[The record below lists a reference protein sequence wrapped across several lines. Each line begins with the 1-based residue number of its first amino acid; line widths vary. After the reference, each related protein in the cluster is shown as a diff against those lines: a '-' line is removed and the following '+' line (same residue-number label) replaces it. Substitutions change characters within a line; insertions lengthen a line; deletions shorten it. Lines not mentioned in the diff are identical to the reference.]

1 MRFRRTYLRK
11 DEVIAASG
19 TLITNLD
26 VKDPIRSIDLEFE
39 GTYDGT
45 ADYDDHHL
53 YHDISKIEII
63 DGADVLFSMNLKQ
76 LEALNAYELGHM
88 PYLLLKASGTNTVRE
103 KVTIFF
109 GRGVSDLLLMLNP
122 AAFINPQ
129 IKITYSFTEGA
140 NYWDTNTQK
149 VSVIVNCVEEGVG
162 APLGFLMGK
171 EIYSWTTATSG
182 DETIDMPRDFPY
194 RLIMPQKYLTKERA
208 DEGLTNI
215 KLSCDI
221 DRYVAFDL
229 SGQDIAIDNKVRFGQ
244 FKQVMQA
251 NKMDAETFLSPL
263 ADVDGVALIGGEAL
277 AGCGASAIDAEE
289 VTLSMADAVDTVAG
303 TRLAQAADQD
313 IIITTFGLQPHHTLC
328 LPIGEMQEIEQWFD
342 PTPYRSVRL
351 IVTQGG
357 TSGTGNIVLQQL
369 RRY

>member
-11 DEVIAASG
+11 DEVISTTG

-26 VKDPIRSIDLEFE
+26 VNDPICSIDLEFE
-39 GTYDGT
+39 GKYDGT

-63 DGADVLFSMNLKQ
+63 DGADVLFSMDLKQ
-76 LEALNAYELGHM
+76 LEAMNAYLMRNM
-88 PYLLLKASGTNTVRE
+88 PYLLLRAQGTETVRE
-103 KVTIFF
+103 KATIFF
-109 GRGVSDLLLMLNP
+109 GRDKFDLTLMLNP

-129 IKITYSFTEGA
+129 IKITYAFTEGA
-140 NYWDTNTQK
+140 NFWDANTQK
-149 VSVIVNCVEEGVG
+149 VSIIVNCVEEGVS
-162 APLGFLMGK
+162 PPVGFLMTK
-171 EIYSWTTATSG
+171 EVYSWATGASG

-194 RLIMPQKYLTKERA
+194 RMIMPKKYYTGERV
-208 DEGLTNI
+208 DEAFTNI
-215 KLSCDI
+215 KLSCDV
-221 DRYVAFDL
+221 DRFVAFDL
-229 SGQDIAIDNKVRFGQ
+229 TGEDIAIDNKVMFGQ
-244 FKQVMQA
+244 FKQVLRA
-251 NKMDAETFLSPL
+251 NKMDAELFYSPL

-277 AGCGASAIDAEE
+277 AGCGAITIDAEAI
-289 VTLSMADAVDTVAG
+289 TLSMADAVDTVAG

-328 LPIGEMQEIEQWFD
+328 IPIGDLNEIEQWFD

-357 TSGTGNIVLQQL
+357 TSGTGEIVLQQL